1 MPSHKFKIGDTV
13 LFNPRVHGR
22 NTPWG
27 VYEVIKVLKLPGND
41 EPEYHVKNVN
51 EEHQRVARESEL
63 TRA

>member
-1 MPSHKFKIGDTV
+1 M

-27 VYEVIKVLKLPGND
+27 VYEVIKVLPGND

-51 EEHQRVARESEL
+51 KKHQRVARDSEL